1 MRQEEIRPT
10 EKCQSLSNHS
20 CELSKTARGSVH
32 HTIQPTH
39 ASEFSSTPLQFPL
52 LVVVVF
58 QISCRFYF
66 HHCHYGLVKEMSE
79 EDPQVLAY
87 QHMILA
93 LMLNN
98 PNILNTLIQNNFNTL
113 MENNL
118 NALIQNMQNMANSP
132 SVPTPEDPP
141 ESETKENISSM
152 LKELEEHE
160 STPSPTHAPRRTSTG
175 KIDRRMIGKGGA
187 RRVEANARERN
198 RVQMLSKKF
207 DELRICLPMED
218 DAKVS
223 KLATLKVAAAYIGF
237 LGAVLKDDEK
247 EEDTFREILLAEMES
262 AKTVRK

>member
-1 MRQEEIRPT
+1 MDLSSASTTQQEEPLD
-10 EKCQSLSNHS
+10 LSVS
-20 CELSKTARGSVH
+20 
-32 HTIQPTH
+32 TH
-39 ASEFSSTPLQFPL
+39 ENA
-52 LVVVVF
+52 
-58 QISCRFYF
+58 
-66 HHCHYGLVKEMSE
+66 EMSE

-247 EEDTFREILLAEMES
+247 EEDTFREILLAEIES
-262 AKTVRK
+262 AKTVRKCTQTTYSASALQPDIDPIETSDLSDYFNLRSWLILIHILIYDSSLQFTI